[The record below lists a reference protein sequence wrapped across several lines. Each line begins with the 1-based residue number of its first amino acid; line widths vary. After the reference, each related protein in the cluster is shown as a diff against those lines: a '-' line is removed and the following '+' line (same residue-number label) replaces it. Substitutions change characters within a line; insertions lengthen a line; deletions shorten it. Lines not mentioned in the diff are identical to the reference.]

1 MSNETFLGFRRP
13 DGRFGIRNYVLIL
26 PTSVCANKVA
36 QDIARQVKGATWVND
51 QT

>member
-1 MSNETFLGFRRP
+1 MSNETFGFPPP

-36 QDIARQVKGATWVND
+36 RDIARQVKARHG
-51 QT
+51 